1 MRKTKLQAWAVYQTP
16 MRGSRAAMR
25 AVCRQD
31 EWEAL
36 DLASPGVNTLIAGHL
51 TNEGE
56 AERLARGMSGHT
68 PTKAEKEKA
77 RFAASEGEAGRES
90 RRVMWGPIGTAARKS
105 LTGFSRR
112 PRLSK

>member
-1 MRKTKLQAWAVYQTP
+1 MRKPELQVWAVYQTP
-16 MRGSRAAMR
+16 MRGCRVGMR

-36 DLASPGVNTLIAGHL
+36 DRASPGVNTLIAGDL

-56 AERLARGMSGHT
+56 AERLARGLSGHE

-77 RFAASEGEAGRES
+77 RFAAVDIEAIRKS
-90 RRVMWGPIGTAARKS
+90 RRQAWAPVGS
-105 LTGFSRR
+105 SV
-112 PRLSK
+112 